1 MSEITS
7 GACQPGCWRR
17 KEEKESRQ
25 GRTEANQ
32 SGLRSGAIDVIL
44 QVLKLPA
51 YIALHAVRNTHDS
64 THHLVD
70 HARLGFDQRLEI
82 SAAQTKD
89 LGRSRGEECAIA
101 RLVIHEGQLAH
112 QIARLERVQQ
122 RTAVHAVLDN
132 LDLTLDHHMHE
143 RIARALR
150 QKNLTVGER
159 LEMHESRKHGAFRW
173 CELRSERA
181 RSQGINIRDHVCVC
195 PLSQHA
201 SQVRNYIPP

>member
-1 MSEITS
+1 MVARWKGTS
-7 GACQPGCWRR
+7 LGR

-25 GRTEANQ
+25 GRTEPN
-32 SGLRSGAIDVIL
+32 SGLRSGAIDVSL
-44 QVLKLPA
+44 EVLKLPA
-51 YIALHAVRNTHDS
+51 YFPLHAVRDAHDG

-82 SAAQTKD
+82 CAAQTKD

-101 RLVIHEGQLAH
+101 RLVIHEGQLAD
-112 QIARLERVQQ
+112 QIPRLEGVQQ
-122 RTAVHAVLDN
+122 RTAVRAVLDD

-143 RIARALR
+143 RIVRSLR

-159 LEMHESRKHGAFRW
+159 LEMHEFCKYGAFRW

-181 RSQGINIRDHVCVC
+181 RSQGINICDHGVAV
-195 PLSQHA
+195 H
-201 SQVRNYIPP
+201 